1 MCQILPKGVVSVI
14 GPASSPA
21 SGSTVSHICGEKE
34 VRMKGSA
41 FAYVSVR
48 AFPEM
53 INLHCSSATGHYFLC
68 AFALLLEKHL
78 SLWPNFPYFLSLLP
92 SLWIERMIY
101 QPGWLIGRYL
111 AVLVP
116 TQPINN
122 LILRKM
128 NVLLILFILCTP
140 NLYTVWSAFLIPNF
154 QYNLNL
160 EITK

>member
-1 MCQILPKGVVSVI
+1 MTPNLIYHLGTGHRTGRRPRRWLFLCPLQCLSLSTLSLSDSVTVLLYHPALSISLSHGISIYLSLSNNISLLLSVCQILPKGVVSVI

-48 AFPEM
+48 AFLEM

-78 SLWPNFPYFLSLLP
+78 PL
-92 SLWIERMIY
+92 
-101 QPGWLIGRYL
+101 
-111 AVLVP
+111 
-116 TQPINN
+116 
-122 LILRKM
+122 
-128 NVLLILFILCTP
+128 
-140 NLYTVWSAFLIPNF
+140 
-154 QYNLNL
+154 
-160 EITK
+160 